1 LGHQHDQTLITT
13 TTEEKRHKPQL
24 PSTIALLRLSK
35 QLKCSSVDRGAE
47 GADTTTPGGHCR
59 AGPNAAVLLHPN
71 RPPDCMK
78 NTKSGATQHAGASPL
93 PPLDA
98 TLACAGNS
106 NPPLSTPLSCAGTS
120 NPPHGTT
127 LRTRFRD
134 CRRGSKKRCPAP
146 PRPEPSRQTTS
157 VVRNHH
163 VAFPLTR
170 RCRPR
175 ARRPKMSPAP
185 SFDVVPHR
193 KGSAVLNTRRDPLQA
208 KSSLIVVAA
217 SAVLQTLSRTA
228 LETAT
233 QLQAPRNAA
242 SKRTTTE

>member
-1 LGHQHDQTLITT
+1 M
-13 TTEEKRHKPQL
+13 
-24 PSTIALLRLSK
+24 RLSK

-71 RPPDCMK
+71 RPPDGMK
-78 NTKSGATQHAGASPL
+78 NTKSGATQRAGASPL

-98 TLACAGNS
+98 TLACAGTS

-146 PRPEPSRQTTS
+146 PGTEPSRQTTS

-163 VAFPLTR
+163 VAFPLAR
-170 RCRPR
+170 RRRPR

-185 SFDVVPHR
+185 SSDVVPHR
-193 KGSAVLNTRRDPLQA
+193 KGSAVLNTPPRSAAGQ
-208 KSSLIVVAA
+208 VV
-217 SAVLQTLSRTA
+217 TDCRC
-228 LETAT
+228 
-233 QLQAPRNAA
+233 R
-242 SKRTTTE
+242 

>member
-1 LGHQHDQTLITT
+1 M
-13 TTEEKRHKPQL
+13 
-24 PSTIALLRLSK
+24 RLSK

-71 RPPDCMK
+71 RPPDGMK
-78 NTKSGATQHAGASPL
+78 NTKSGATQRAGASPL

-98 TLACAGNS
+98 TLACAGTS

-146 PRPEPSRQTTS
+146 PGTEPSHQTTA

-163 VAFPLTR
+163 VAFPLAR
-170 RCRPR
+170 RRRPR

-185 SFDVVPHR
+185 SSDVVPHR
-193 KGSAVLNTRRDPLQA
+193 KGSAVLNTPPRSAAGQ
-208 KSSLIVVAA
+208 VV
-217 SAVLQTLSRTA
+217 TDCRC
-228 LETAT
+228 
-233 QLQAPRNAA
+233 R
-242 SKRTTTE
+242 